1 MEPKEQNS
9 RKSIWKCRLE
19 LSYFSLWITFDFDLL
34 ITIFGRFSMYLHTRD
49 FCFVC
54 TNGHPESH
62 NIMSGSPQPPPMFSV
77 TLMVTNCTV
86 HSLRGSVM
94 CHCIHQETREPC
106 GQGILM
112 DCCFSKNY
120 DKRVAL
126 WTNIFPTL
134 QMITSKELHWG
145 FFYDHS
151 AFWRIRACNYII
163 HWPNYSHL
171 YAPKCR
177 WWSTRQMLW
186 IIYRINSNITTV
198 IVFPKFF
205 PQLLYI
211 ADSPWKSEQGWHEI

>member
-49 FCFVC
+49 CCFVC

-62 NIMSGSPQPPPMFSV
+62 NIMSGSPQPPPMFSE

-94 CHCIHQETREPC
+94 CHCILQETREPC

-120 DKRVAL
+120 DKRVSL

-145 FFYDHS
+145 FFMIIQHS
-151 AFWRIRACNYII
+151 GGSGLVII
-163 HWPNYSHL
+163 STNDQVILHL

-177 WWSTRQMLW
+177 WWSTRQMPW
-186 IIYRINSNITTV
+186 IIYRINSNITKV
-198 IVFPKFF
+198 NVFPKIF
-205 PQLLYI
+205 PNCFI
-211 ADSPWKSEQGWHEI
+211 